1 MHSRIFQ
8 IESFPIDKDCR
19 ITEDN
24 YIGDHWFV
32 YSIADYVTEDED
44 RENSLEWLMDTLSC
58 AESFIEF
65 FRMKMEAALFC
76 TTGFMPHI
84 FKRSIKVSQIRSKR
98 SPTPLH
104 RRLLPRAILNPKC
117 SPLKLPMM
125 TDMASMWTVTKPGLS
140 R

>member
-8 IESFPIDKDCR
+8 IESFPVDKDCR

-65 FRMKMEAALFC
+65 FSDEDGSGFILHDGFHAAYFQ
-76 TTGFMPHI
+76 
-84 FKRSIKVSQIRSKR
+84 KE
-98 SPTPLH
+98 
-104 RRLLPRAILNPKC
+104 
-117 SPLKLPMM
+117 
-125 TDMASMWTVTKPGLS
+125 
-140 R
+140 